1 MQQNNK
7 GDLCTQ
13 EKALLQYLQAIWK
26 LGGRRISKSSNIY
39 SSALHFDTVKYRI
52 KKGHT
57 HMPRLL
63 STPSVNERAARSMRI
78 NLDKNVQ
85 RRI

>member
-13 EKALLQYLQAIWK
+13 EKALLQYLQEIWK

-63 STPSVNERAARSMRI
+63 STSSVNEISVCSTRI
-78 NLDKNVQ
+78 NLDNNIQ